1 MTQHS
6 AETVATPEKE
16 GNVLFN
22 DALNQHL
29 KKLKQTAEPCNRT
42 KTNHIK
48 INSVSENCD
57 GSQKIYLGKQ
67 SVAKLK
73 NIFDIT

>member
-29 KKLKQTAEPCNRT
+29 KKLKQTAEL
-42 KTNHIK
+42 KLIIYKLIQYLK
-48 INSVSENCD
+48 IVMGVKKYIWEE
-57 GSQKIYLGKQ
+57 K

-73 NIFDIT
+73 NIFDIK